1 MNRRCDRIVYVVYGY
16 CFAVAI
22 VAASLVQIARAQ
34 ETVPPSPPQANCIGQ
49 CLAAE
54 HPICSGAADPVAT
67 NLIDRATRALTAEF
81 GNGLTFRVTMPLP
94 GSFMQG
100 ACGEPTCCEELFNKI
115 VIGRLPFDHPLEHVT
130 TSLFRFG
137 CPCDAAG
144 ECHCDAGG
152 DRHGA
157 SQTTCGTE
165 CAAAN
170 ASACKCC
177 PCGAQTD
184 AVACTNERG
193 EKATLIIKHAS
204 HAAHAGQH
212 AEIDH
217 HDPLNLMQHIAG
229 LMAEKSAAQAAL
241 EVRKQADEQIGELF
255 EALAEVMADNA
266 ALDARLE
273 GLTEQRKLVEKLT
286 ELATENAR
294 LKAQVELAAERAE
307 AARASH
313 ALAVENE
320 RLKHRLADLEQK
332 HSTEATRTAAKPR

>member
-1 MNRRCDRIVYVVYGY
+1 MNRRCDRITCLVYGY
-16 CFAVAI
+16 CFSVAI

-34 ETVPPSPPQANCIGQ
+34 ETVPPSPPPAYCTGQ
-49 CLAAE
+49 CPAAE
-54 HPICSGAADPVAT
+54 HPICSGVADPVAT
-67 NLIDRATRALTAEF
+67 GLIERATRALTAEF

-94 GSFMQG
+94 GSFMHG
-100 ACGEPTCCEELFNKI
+100 ACGEQTCCEEMLDKI

-137 CPCDAAG
+137 CPCDAGG
-144 ECHCDAGG
+144 ECHC
-152 DRHGA
+152 A

-184 AVACTNERG
+184 AVACTNEHG
-193 EKATLIIKHAS
+193 EKTTLIIKHAS
-204 HAAHAGQH
+204 HAAHASQH
-212 AEIDH
+212 AEFDH
-217 HDPLNLMQHIAG
+217 HDPLKLMQHIAG
-229 LMAEKSAAQAAL
+229 LMAEKASAQAAL

-273 GLTEQRKLVEKLT
+273 GLSEQRKLIEKLA
-286 ELATENAR
+286 ELATENSR

-307 AARASH
+307 AVRASH
-313 ALAVENE
+313 ALVLENE
-320 RLKHRLADLEQK
+320 RLKHRLADFEQR
-332 HSTEATRTAAKPR
+332 HSTEAARTAAKPR